1 MPKELKDDPLWY
13 KKAVFYEVFPRGF
26 YDSNNDGFGDLKGV
40 TEKLE
45 FLSWLGIDCIWLLPF
60 YASPMKDGGY
70 DISDF
75 ENVDPSY
82 GTFEDLIELID
93 KAHSM
98 GIRVISDLVVNH
110 SSDQH
115 PWFLE
120 SRSSRDNPKADWYV
134 WSDDDSLYSNARII
148 FTDVENSNWAWDQV
162 RQQYYW
168 HRFYSHQP
176 DLNYDNPEVQE
187 VMLNV
192 VKRWLDLGLDG
203 FRLDAVSYLFQ
214 RNNTNCENLPETHEF
229 LKLLRKEIDSR
240 YPNRV
245 LLAEVNQWPTDLVD
259 YFGED
264 DECHMCFQF
273 PLMPRMFMA
282 VRREQRLPI
291 TEILSLTPN
300 IPENC
305 QWGLFLRNHDEL
317 TLEQVSDEERDYMFS
332 EYAKDNRM
340 KRHMGIAR
348 RFAPL
353 VDNSRS
359 IAELLHSMLFSLP
372 GSPILYYGDEIM
384 MGDNTYL
391 KDRDS
396 VRTPMQWTPDRNGG
410 FSLANFEQLYLPPL
424 MDPVYGYQSVNVESQ
439 FKNPGSF
446 LQWIKKLITVRSN
459 YQVFGS
465 GKFEILHDDNPSIF
479 AFLRYFEE
487 QIGASELIEENTVV
501 EVDNIEI
508 IDQTSVNKVLC
519 IYNLSRFAQPAELDL
534 SKYKGS
540 KLVELSGRVLFPQI
554 TESPYRFTLGPH
566 GYYWFEITDQI

>member
-1 MPKELKDDPLWY
+1 MSRSLKDDPLWY

-26 YDSNNDGFGDLKGV
+26 YDGNNDGVGDLAGV
-40 TEKLE
+40 TAKLDY
-45 FLSWLGIDCIWLLPF
+45 LSWLGVDCIWLLPF
-60 YASPMKDGGY
+60 YCSPMKDGGY

-82 GTFEDLIELID
+82 GTEADLIELID
-93 KAHSM
+93 RAHSM
-98 GIRVISDLVVNH
+98 GIRVISDFVMNH

-120 SRSSRDNPKADWYV
+120 SRSSKDNPKADWYI
-134 WSDDDSLYSNARII
+134 WRDDDTQYKDARII
-148 FTDVENSNWAWDQV
+148 FTDVENSNWAWDHV

-176 DLNYDNPEVQE
+176 DLNYENPEVQE
-187 VMLNV
+187 AMLSV
-192 VKRWLDLGLDG
+192 VKKWLDLGLDG
-203 FRLDAVSYLFQ
+203 FRLDAVPYLFQ
-214 RNNTNCENLPETHEF
+214 KVDTNCENLPQTHGF
-229 LKLLRKEIDSR
+229 LKLLRREIDSR

-245 LLAEVNQWPTDLVD
+245 LLAEINQWPADLVD
-259 YFGED
+259 YFGQD

-282 VRREQRLPI
+282 IRREQRLPI
-291 TEILSLTPN
+291 TEILSLTPD
-300 IPENC
+300 IPPNC
-305 QWGLFLRNHDEL
+305 QWGLFLRNLDEL

-332 EYAKDNRM
+332 EYAKDTRM

-359 IAELLHSMLFSLP
+359 IAELLHSLLFSLP

-384 MGDNTYL
+384 MGDNIYL

-424 MDPVYGYQSVNVESQ
+424 LDSVYGYPAVNVESQ

-446 LQWIKKLITVRSN
+446 LLWIKKLISVRSN
-459 YQVFGS
+459 YEVFGI
-465 GKFEILHDDNPSIF
+465 GKMEVLHDDNPSIF
-479 AFLRYFEE
+479 AFVRFFDDE
-487 QIGASELIEENTVV
+487 SEREIKV
-501 EVDNIEI
+501 ETEHSQDVDNIEVE
-508 IDQTSVNKVLC
+508 DQVSVNRVLC
-519 IYNLSRFAQPAELDL
+519 VYNLSRFAQPAELDL
-534 SKYKGS
+534 SKFKGAR
-540 KLVELSGRVLFPQI
+540 LVELSGRVIFPQI
-554 TESPYRFTLGPH
+554 TEGSYRLTLGPH
-566 GYYWFEITDQI
+566 GYYWFEISD